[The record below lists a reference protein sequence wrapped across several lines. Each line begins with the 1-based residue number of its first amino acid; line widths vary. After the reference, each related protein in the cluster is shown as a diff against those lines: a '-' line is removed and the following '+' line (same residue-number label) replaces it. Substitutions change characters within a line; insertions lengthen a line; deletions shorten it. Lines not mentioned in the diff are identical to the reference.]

1 MREFFTSNTIGVFID
16 TVFVFIFLA
25 VIFAIGGWLVLIPC
39 IAFAASILLGFVV
52 QQRIGKRVAASM
64 NEAAQRQ
71 ALLVESI
78 STVETIKSLQAEA
91 FLLRKWREHSKNA
104 SYTSERIKQL
114 SASAANVTLFIQ
126 QLVTVA
132 IVVAGAYAYEL
143 GNVSTGAIVACVML
157 SSRAVAPLGQVA
169 MTIARLRQ
177 AIMSLRILNSIM
189 SQPEDV
195 PDTVGFVNRAI
206 RVSGSDLVLEQVD
219 GSLTVI
225 KNGAVNIPTI
235 MLGDV
240 EVPRVAL
247 VAALA
252 ANDFDIA
259 VGPDGTLYVE
269 RAQETKSS
277 GGDFHEPPG
286 SIGDPFDLSAL
297 LPPTAL
303 AFPQFERREIQEPI
317 PEIAGGS
324 EPPPAN
330 SLDDTPI
337 AVAGIS
343 TGIVDDE
350 GLAGGIADGIGDVA
364 GADTVAIGS
373 VTGLFLSGADTPLS
387 YGFNTGGGAL
397 LPALTSGGVPLTYTI
412 AANLIT
418 AMAGGQTVFTMA
430 LDAATGAWTFTLS
443 GPLDHPTRE
452 PTRTTSPS
460 TSAAWFRR
468 PTPTATQ

>member
-177 AIMSLRILNSIM
+177 AIMSLRIL
-189 SQPEDV
+189 QLDH
-195 PDTVGFVNRAI
+195 
-206 RVSGSDLVLEQVD
+206 
-219 GSLTVI
+219 
-225 KNGAVNIPTI
+225 
-235 MLGDV
+235 
-240 EVPRVAL
+240 
-247 VAALA
+247 VAA
-252 ANDFDIA
+252 
-259 VGPDGTLYVE
+259 
-269 RAQETKSS
+269 
-277 GGDFHEPPG
+277 
-286 SIGDPFDLSAL
+286 
-297 LPPTAL
+297 
-303 AFPQFERREIQEPI
+303 
-317 PEIAGGS
+317 
-324 EPPPAN
+324 
-330 SLDDTPI
+330 
-337 AVAGIS
+337 
-343 TGIVDDE
+343 
-350 GLAGGIADGIGDVA
+350 
-364 GADTVAIGS
+364 
-373 VTGLFLSGADTPLS
+373 
-387 YGFNTGGGAL
+387 
-397 LPALTSGGVPLTYTI
+397 
-412 AANLIT
+412 
-418 AMAGGQTVFTMA
+418 
-430 LDAATGAWTFTLS
+430 
-443 GPLDHPTRE
+443 
-452 PTRTTSPS
+452 
-460 TSAAWFRR
+460 
-468 PTPTATQ
+468 